1 MNKRIFHNKKLT
13 YFSLLFILL
22 YSISSFS
29 QIPGHTN
36 LPPTEK
42 KSIGKYKYIDY
53 EYKLK
58 ENNKEPIEK
67 RWINKYSDKEFKDL
81 KNTNQEL
88 YNYYYNANRYFER
101 LSNRVKSTYT
111 LEELWY
117 IYMFDQGLKNKL
129 STIK

>member
-1 MNKRIFHNKKLT
+1 MNKRIFHNKKLAF
-13 YFSLLFILL
+13 FSLLFILL
-22 YSISSFS
+22 YSTSGFS
-29 QIPGHTN
+29 QIPGLTN
-36 LPPTEK
+36 LPPTGK
-42 KSIGKYKYIDY
+42 KSVGKYKYIDY

-58 ENNKEPIEK
+58 ENNKKPIEK

-111 LEELWY
+111 LQELWY